1 MTDKKSDWTN
11 SCLYGITSYFVS
23 EQFYFTGAD
32 PNVRDWSGRKPRQ
45 YQTNK
50 DTSVSADTFRSE
62 YPHASD
68 KAPRSLPLRSQTIPK
83 QQSKRKYSHKKR
95 TTIM

>member
-1 MTDKKSDWTN
+1 MH
-11 SCLYGITSYFVS
+11 III
-23 EQFYFTGAD
+23 QFYFTGAD

-68 KAPRSLPLRSQTIPK
+68 KAPRFLPLRSQSIPRH
-83 QQSKRKYSHKKR
+83 QSKRVHKKR
-95 TTIM
+95 TTVL